1 MLIPDINRHPGE
13 GWPMF
18 WSAIDALDVGAIFSL
33 PLKSGAATVGV
44 VDLYRSTPGILT
56 AADLEAGMTLAV
68 AISDQALQFAA
79 ASASY
84 TAEAEIAFAPAMRR
98 ETHQATGMIFTQL
111 GVSMAEAFALLQA
124 RAFAEG
130 RPIAEVALNVVQRKL
145 DFRDPGEYPHPEV
158 SNP

>member
-1 MLIPDINRHPGE
+1 
-13 GWPMF
+13 
-18 WSAIDALDVGAIFSL
+18 
-33 PLKSGAATVGV
+33 
-44 VDLYRSTPGILT
+44 
-56 AADLEAGMTLAV
+56 
-68 AISDQALQFAA
+68 
-79 ASASY
+79 
-84 TAEAEIAFAPAMRR
+84 MRR